1 MSAITGTPKNSW
13 LLSSKLP
20 KSEARL
26 DDAESIARAI
36 AQLMDPEW
44 QELVDRE
51 QQKHRTDE
59 VTKSTLSA
67 QNAPSHPHFT

>member
-1 MSAITGTPKNSW
+1 MSAITVTPENSW

-44 QELVDRE
+44 REYVDRE
-51 QQKHRTDE
+51 QQEQHKRRI
-59 VTKSTLSA
+59 VALSL
-67 QNAPSHPHFT
+67 